1 MLVELHAKSD
11 VGRVRRGNEDNF
23 LLLDL
28 SSQRAWTGSDGAEN
42 PDDMNQLDVGDKGMV
57 LVVSDGMGGALAG
70 DVASRMAIESVRE
83 VMIGDDGEGC
93 DANADLVDCLKHATL
108 QANRAIHYK
117 SLEDS
122 RCSGM
127 GATLTGAAIREDKL
141 DLVQV
146 GDSRA

>member
-1 MLVELHAKSD
+1 MRNQTWAASAVATKTT
-11 VGRVRRGNEDNF
+11 F

-93 DANADLVDCLKHATL
+93 EPMPPGRLPQARNAPG
-108 QANRAIHYK
+108 K
-117 SLEDS
+117 SRDS
-122 RCSGM
+122 
-127 GATLTGAAIREDKL
+127 L
-141 DLVQV
+141 
-146 GDSRA
+146 